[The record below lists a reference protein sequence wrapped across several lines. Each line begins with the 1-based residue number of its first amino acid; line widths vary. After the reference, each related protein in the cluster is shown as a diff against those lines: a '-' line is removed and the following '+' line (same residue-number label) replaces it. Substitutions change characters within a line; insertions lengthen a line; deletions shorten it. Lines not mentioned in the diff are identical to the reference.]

1 MELHEYYSEINSR
14 IEKIDFDA
22 LWKDFKPLKFAL
34 YNDKKCFFDGQ
45 YIEKT
50 DDFFANTAIEFNG
63 EVIAIWN
70 VSEPT
75 DSDVLTS
82 KIVHEM
88 FHGFQTISGEKRYA
102 DEMDAL
108 FEYCYSNENLS
119 VKDPCLSRV
128 FPKCTLL
135 FCTYSIFL
143 FYLQKSFCRR
153 AV

>member
-63 EVIAIWN
+63 EVIAIYGTFPN
-70 VSEPT
+70 RRIQMFSPRKSCTKCST
-75 DSDVLTS
+75 D
-82 KIVHEM
+82 
-88 FHGFQTISGEKRYA
+88 FR
-102 DEMDAL
+102 
-108 FEYCYSNENLS
+108 
-119 VKDPCLSRV
+119 
-128 FPKCTLL
+128 
-135 FCTYSIFL
+135 
-143 FYLQKSFCRR
+143 
-153 AV
+153 

>member
-34 YNDKKCFFDGQ
+34 YNDEKCFFDGQ

-102 DEMDAL
+102 DEMA
-108 FEYCYSNENLS
+108 
-119 VKDPCLSRV
+119 V
-128 FPKCTLL
+128 FLR
-135 FCTYSIFL
+135 YA
-143 FYLQKSFCRR
+143 QRQDESFS
-153 AV
+153 AGDT

>member
-70 VSEPT
+70 VT
-75 DSDVLTS
+75 DGFRCSHLENRARNVPRISDD
-82 KIVHEM
+82 KR
-88 FHGFQTISGEKRYA
+88 GE
-102 DEMDAL
+102 AL
-108 FEYCYSNENLS
+108 
-119 VKDPCLSRV
+119 
-128 FPKCTLL
+128 
-135 FCTYSIFL
+135 
-143 FYLQKSFCRR
+143 RR
-153 AV
+153 